1 MNKGPRSLRALSMN
15 FSKKGPGDYS
25 SPLSVSR
32 APKIKVQALAY
43 FIPPPD
49 HYFSLI
55 PLMKKPR
62 APKSAI
68 ISLIKGI
75 RGLFNVHNEKNSES
89 RCKEYCGEK
98 RERHNKRIRVRITIF
113 KGTLRLPLRMSN

>member
-89 RCKEYCGEK
+89 RCKEYCGLVLSSFYASISHQN
-98 RERHNKRIRVRITIF
+98 RFQSQITAF
-113 KGTLRLPLRMSN
+113 YSDK